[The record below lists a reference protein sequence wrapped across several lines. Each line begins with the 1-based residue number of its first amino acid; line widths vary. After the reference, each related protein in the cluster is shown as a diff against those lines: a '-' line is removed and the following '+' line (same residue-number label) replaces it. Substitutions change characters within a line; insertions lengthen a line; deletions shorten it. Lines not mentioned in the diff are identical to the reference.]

1 MEFCLNLEMAKVFFK
16 SLKTIKRYL
25 LGGGPKMADGWDGKP
40 NFSPANSSEDHL
52 KTEQIPQ
59 NNF

>member
-1 MEFCLNLEMAKVFFK
+1 MAKVFFK
-16 SLKTIKRYL
+16 SLNTMKRYL

>member
-16 SLKTIKRYL
+16 SLNTIKRYL

-40 NFSPANSSEDHL
+40 NFSISFFNHL
-52 KTEQIPQ
+52 GAEQLPQ